1 MVKILP
7 PVPGPSFSALK
18 LVILKYI
25 IYSWYIFGLI
35 TIFTQMEDKV
45 YSLNLVLKCLKS
57 S

>member
-7 PVPGPSFSALK
+7 PVPGPSVSVLK

-35 TIFTQMEDKV
+35 TIFTQMQD
-45 YSLNLVLKCLKS
+45 SFFLKFGA
-57 S
+57 

>member
-7 PVPGPSFSALK
+7 SVPGPSISVLK

-25 IYSWYIFGLI
+25 INSWYIFDLI
-35 TIFTQMEDKV
+35 TIFTCMQDKV
-45 YSLNLVLKCLKS
+45 SSLNLVLKYLKS

>member
-7 PVPGPSFSALK
+7 SVPGPSICVLK

-35 TIFTQMEDKV
+35 TTFI
-45 YSLNLVLKCLKS
+45 
-57 S
+57 